1 MNKSELVTAISDKTD
16 LTRAKAAEALDSFIE
31 AIADAMTAGEEV
43 RIVGFGTFAVVAR
56 KATEGR
62 NPRTGAV
69 IKIAASKQPKF
80 RPGKAL
86 KDQVNKTKGKKK
98 AA

>member
-1 MNKSELVTAISDKTD
+1 MNKNELIAEVADEAE
-16 LTRAKAAEALDSFIE
+16 LTKAKAAEAVDAVFD
-31 AIADAMTAGEEV
+31 AIASSLSSGEEV
-43 RIVGFGTFAVVAR
+43 RLVGFGTFLVANR

-69 IKIAASKQPKF
+69 IKIPASKQPKF
-80 RPGKAL
+80 RAGKQL
-86 KDQVNKTKGKKK
+86 KEQVNKARRK

>member
-1 MNKSELVTAISDKTD
+1 MNKNELIAD
-16 LTRAKAAEALDSFIE
+16 
-31 AIADAMTAGEEV
+31 IADAADITKAKASEAVDAFIRAITNALASGDEV
-43 RIVGFGTFAVVAR
+43 RLVGFGTFAVAHR

-80 RPGKAL
+80 KAGKAL
-86 KDQVNKTKGKKK
+86 KDAVNSGKKRK

>member
-1 MNKSELVTAISDKTD
+1 MNKNELIAEIADATD
-16 LTRAKAAEALDSFIE
+16 LSKAKAAETLDALTTT
-31 AIADAMTAGEEV
+31 IAKALASGEEI
-43 RIVGFGTFAVVAR
+43 RLVGFGTFTVVNR

-69 IKIAASKQPKF
+69 IKIAASRQPKF
-80 RPGKAL
+80 RAGKAL
-86 KDQVNKTKGKKK
+86 KEQVNKAKKK

>member
-1 MNKSELVTAISDKTD
+1 MNKNELVTEIAELAD
-16 LTRAKAAEALDSFIE
+16 LSKVKAAQALD
-31 AIADAMTAGEEV
+31 ALIAVVEKTLASGGDI
-43 RIVGFGTFAVVAR
+43 RLVGFGTFEVAQR

-62 NPRTGAV
+62 NPRTGAT

-80 RPGKAL
+80 RPGKQL
-86 KDQVNKTKGKKK
+86 KEKVNKPAKKK

>member
-1 MNKSELVTAISDKTD
+1 MNKNELIAEIADACDFSK
-16 LTRAKAAEALDSFIE
+16 AKAAEALE
-31 AIADAMTAGEEV
+31 AFTSCIAKALASGNEI
-43 RIVGFGTFAVVAR
+43 RLVGFGTFTVVNR

-69 IKIAASKQPKF
+69 IKIAASRQPKF
-80 RPGKAL
+80 RAGKAL
-86 KDQVNKTKGKKK
+86 KEQVNKAKRK

>member
-1 MNKSELVTAISDKTD
+1 MNKNELIAEVADKTD
-16 LTRAKAAEALDSFIE
+16 LTKAKAAEAIDAFISV
-31 AIADAMTAGEEV
+31 ISKSLSKGEEI
-43 RIVGFGTFAVVAR
+43 RLVGFGTFTVVHR

-69 IKIAASKQPKF
+69 IKIAAANKAKF
-80 RPGKAL
+80 KAGKAL
-86 KDQVNKTKGKKK
+86 TEVVNKNSKRK

>member
-1 MNKSELVTAISDKTD
+1 MNKNELIAEIADAIDVSK
-16 LTRAKAAEALDSFIE
+16 AKAAEALDAFTHI
-31 AIADAMTAGEEV
+31 IAKALASGDEI
-43 RIVGFGTFAVVAR
+43 RLVGFGTFTVVQR

-69 IKIAASKQPKF
+69 IKIAASRQPKF
-80 RPGKAL
+80 RAGKAL
-86 KDQVNKTKGKKK
+86 KEQVNKAKKK